1 MFLLGFLNVRLI
13 TDKSTV
19 KSFVELELD
28 QCSTLAA
35 QNVVYGMT

>member
-1 MFLLGFLNVRLI
+1 MFLLGFLNIRLI

-28 QCSTLAA
+28 QYSTLAA
-35 QNVVYGMT
+35 QNVVYSMT